1 MIIDEIKKDNVQAI
15 KDKNMVARAILGVAI
30 SKHLALS
37 IEKRKTGAE
46 MTDAD
51 MIAILQKTIKELT
64 EEKEYSIDYMW
75 YLWCGA
81 DSPSF
86 DKAKMATFE
95 RYLTSDKVPQ
105 KEQKGYYYQLSD
117 NEDICNNILAEFGLF
132 GDHTHII
139 NGHVPVKI
147 IKGENNKF
155 ILSFEAFGK
164 NNLGNVNLYIQK
176 TSTSMDLMFDASKLK
191 TILSSIA
198 SLSKKGLG
206 NSLNSLLNSYNG
218 ICIGF
223 KMSKTGK
230 VEGESESSISISDLF
245 NKDKSSESSSSSKEE
260 ETEKGS
266 VKDLFKKK

>member
-1 MIIDEIKKDNVQAI
+1 MNKSVMKFLSACVIASSTFVSASAFDI
-15 KDKNMVARAILGVAI
+15 KDLLNQAGQALENGSVTDIIEGVLSTSNLEVKDLAGVWTSTGSAVAFQSEDLLSQAGGVAMASTLE
-30 SKHLALS
+30 SKINPYFTKYGIVGSVITIQTDGSFSMTL
-37 IEKRKTGAE
+37 KKT
-46 MTDAD
+46 T
-51 MIAILQKTIKELT
+51 L
-64 EEKEYSIDYMW
+64 
-75 YLWCGA
+75 
-81 DSPSF
+81 
-86 DKAKMATFE
+86 
-95 RYLTSDKVPQ
+95 
-105 KEQKGYYYQLSD
+105 KG
-117 NEDICNNILAEFGLF
+117 
-132 GDHTHII
+132 
-139 NGHVPVKI
+139 KI
-147 IKGENNKF
+147 VKGENNKF

-206 NSLNSLLNSYNG
+206 NSLNTFLNSYNG

-230 VEGESESSISISDLF
+230 VEGESESSTSISDLF
-245 NKDKSSESSSSSKEE
+245 NKDKSSESSSSSSKEE

>member
-1 MIIDEIKKDNVQAI
+1 MNKSVMKFLSACIIASSTFVSASAFDI
-15 KDKNMVARAILGVAI
+15 KDLLNQAGEALENGSVTDIIEGVLSTSNLEVKDLAGVWTSTGSAVAFQSEDLLSQAGGVAMASTLE
-30 SKHLALS
+30 SKINPYFTKYGIVGSVITIQTDGSFSMSL
-37 IEKRKTGAE
+37 KKT
-46 MTDAD
+46 T
-51 MIAILQKTIKELT
+51 L
-64 EEKEYSIDYMW
+64 
-75 YLWCGA
+75 
-81 DSPSF
+81 
-86 DKAKMATFE
+86 
-95 RYLTSDKVPQ
+95 
-105 KEQKGYYYQLSD
+105 KG
-117 NEDICNNILAEFGLF
+117 
-132 GDHTHII
+132 
-139 NGHVPVKI
+139 KI
-147 IKGENNKF
+147 VKGENNKF

-206 NSLNSLLNSYNG
+206 NSLNTFLNSYNG

-230 VEGESESSISISDLF
+230 VEGESESSTSISDLF
-245 NKDKSSESSSSSKEE
+245 NKDKSSESSSSSSKEE

>member
-1 MIIDEIKKDNVQAI
+1 MNKSVMKFLSACVIASSTFVSASAFDI
-15 KDKNMVARAILGVAI
+15 KDLLNQAGQAFENGNVTDIIEGVLSTSNLEVKDLAGVWTSTGSAVAFQSEDLLSQAGGVAMASTLE
-30 SKHLALS
+30 SKINPYFTKYGIVGSVITIQTDGSFSMSL
-37 IEKRKTGAE
+37 KKT
-46 MTDAD
+46 T
-51 MIAILQKTIKELT
+51 L
-64 EEKEYSIDYMW
+64 
-75 YLWCGA
+75 
-81 DSPSF
+81 
-86 DKAKMATFE
+86 
-95 RYLTSDKVPQ
+95 
-105 KEQKGYYYQLSD
+105 KG
-117 NEDICNNILAEFGLF
+117 
-132 GDHTHII
+132 
-139 NGHVPVKI
+139 KI
-147 IKGENNKF
+147 VKGENNKF

-206 NSLNSLLNSYNG
+206 NSLNTFLNSYNG

-230 VEGESESSISISDLF
+230 VEGESESSTSISDLF
-245 NKDKSSESSSSSKEE
+245 NKDKSSESSSSSSKEE

>member
-1 MIIDEIKKDNVQAI
+1 MNKSVMKFLSACIIASSTFVSASAFDI
-15 KDKNMVARAILGVAI
+15 KDLLNQAGQALENGNVTDIIEGVLSTSNLEVKDLAGVWTSTGSAVAFQSEDLLSQAGGVAMASTLE
-30 SKHLALS
+30 SKINPYFTKYGIVGSVITIQTDGSFSMSL
-37 IEKRKTGAE
+37 KKT
-46 MTDAD
+46 T
-51 MIAILQKTIKELT
+51 L
-64 EEKEYSIDYMW
+64 
-75 YLWCGA
+75 
-81 DSPSF
+81 
-86 DKAKMATFE
+86 
-95 RYLTSDKVPQ
+95 
-105 KEQKGYYYQLSD
+105 KG
-117 NEDICNNILAEFGLF
+117 
-132 GDHTHII
+132 
-139 NGHVPVKI
+139 KI
-147 IKGENNKF
+147 VKGENNKF

-206 NSLNSLLNSYNG
+206 NSLNTFLNSYNG

-230 VEGESESSISISDLF
+230 VEGESESSTSISDLF

>member
-1 MIIDEIKKDNVQAI
+1 MNKSVMKFLSACVIASSTFVSASAFDI
-15 KDKNMVARAILGVAI
+15 KDLLNQAGQAFENGNVTDIIEGVLSTSNLEVKDLAGVWTSTGSAVAFQSEDLLSQAGGVAMASTLE
-30 SKHLALS
+30 SKINPYFTKYGIVGSVITIQTDGSFSMTL
-37 IEKRKTGAE
+37 KKT
-46 MTDAD
+46 T
-51 MIAILQKTIKELT
+51 L
-64 EEKEYSIDYMW
+64 
-75 YLWCGA
+75 
-81 DSPSF
+81 
-86 DKAKMATFE
+86 
-95 RYLTSDKVPQ
+95 
-105 KEQKGYYYQLSD
+105 KG
-117 NEDICNNILAEFGLF
+117 
-132 GDHTHII
+132 
-139 NGHVPVKI
+139 KI
-147 IKGENNKF
+147 VKGENNKF

-206 NSLNSLLNSYNG
+206 NSLNTFLNSYNG

-230 VEGESESSISISDLF
+230 VEGESESSTSISDLF
-245 NKDKSSESSSSSKEE
+245 NKDKSSESSSSSTKEE

>member
-1 MIIDEIKKDNVQAI
+1 MKFLSACIIASSTFVSASAFDI
-15 KDKNMVARAILGVAI
+15 KDLLNQAGQALENGSVTDIIEGVLSTSNLEVKDLAGVWTSTGSAVAFQSEDLLSQAGGVAMASTLE
-30 SKHLALS
+30 SKINPYFTKYGIVGSVITIQTDGSFSMTL
-37 IEKRKTGAE
+37 KKT
-46 MTDAD
+46 T
-51 MIAILQKTIKELT
+51 L
-64 EEKEYSIDYMW
+64 
-75 YLWCGA
+75 
-81 DSPSF
+81 
-86 DKAKMATFE
+86 
-95 RYLTSDKVPQ
+95 
-105 KEQKGYYYQLSD
+105 KG
-117 NEDICNNILAEFGLF
+117 
-132 GDHTHII
+132 
-139 NGHVPVKI
+139 KI
-147 IKGENNKF
+147 VKGENNKF

-206 NSLNSLLNSYNG
+206 NSLNTFLNSYNG

-230 VEGESESSISISDLF
+230 VEGESESSTSISDLF
-245 NKDKSSESSSSSKEE
+245 NKDKSSDSSSSSSKEE

>member
-1 MIIDEIKKDNVQAI
+1 MNKSVMKFLSACVIASGTFVSASAFDI
-15 KDKNMVARAILGVAI
+15 KDLLNQAGQALENGNVTDIIEGVLSTSNLEVKDLAGVWTSPGSAVAFQSEDLLSQAGGVAMASTLE
-30 SKHLALS
+30 SKINPYFTKYGIVGSVITIQTDGSFSMTL
-37 IEKRKTGAE
+37 KKT
-46 MTDAD
+46 T
-51 MIAILQKTIKELT
+51 L
-64 EEKEYSIDYMW
+64 
-75 YLWCGA
+75 
-81 DSPSF
+81 
-86 DKAKMATFE
+86 
-95 RYLTSDKVPQ
+95 
-105 KEQKGYYYQLSD
+105 KG
-117 NEDICNNILAEFGLF
+117 
-132 GDHTHII
+132 
-139 NGHVPVKI
+139 KI
-147 IKGENNKF
+147 VKGENNKF

-191 TILSSIA
+191 TILSSIS

-206 NSLNSLLNSYNG
+206 NSLNTFLNSYNG

-230 VEGESESSISISDLF
+230 VEGESESSTSISDLF

>member
-1 MIIDEIKKDNVQAI
+1 MNKSVMKFLSACVIASSTFVSASAFDI
-15 KDKNMVARAILGVAI
+15 KDLLNQAGQALENGNVTDIIEGVLSTSNLEVKDLAGVWTSTGSAVAFQSEDLLSQAGGVAMASTLE
-30 SKHLALS
+30 SKINPYFTKYGIVGSVITIQTDGSFSMTL
-37 IEKRKTGAE
+37 KKT
-46 MTDAD
+46 T
-51 MIAILQKTIKELT
+51 L
-64 EEKEYSIDYMW
+64 
-75 YLWCGA
+75 
-81 DSPSF
+81 
-86 DKAKMATFE
+86 
-95 RYLTSDKVPQ
+95 
-105 KEQKGYYYQLSD
+105 KG
-117 NEDICNNILAEFGLF
+117 
-132 GDHTHII
+132 
-139 NGHVPVKI
+139 KI
-147 IKGENNKF
+147 VKGENNKF

-206 NSLNSLLNSYNG
+206 NSLNTFLNSYNG

-230 VEGESESSISISDLF
+230 VEGESESSTSISDLF
-245 NKDKSSESSSSSKEE
+245 NKDKSSESSSSSTKEE

>member
-1 MIIDEIKKDNVQAI
+1 MNKSVMKFLSACVIASGTFVSASAFDI
-15 KDKNMVARAILGVAI
+15 KDLLNQAGQALENGSVTDIIEGVLSTSNIEVKDLAGVWTSTGSAVAFQSEDLLSQAGGVAMASTLE
-30 SKHLALS
+30 SKINPYFTKYGIVGSVITIQTDGSFSMSL
-37 IEKRKTGAE
+37 KKT
-46 MTDAD
+46 T
-51 MIAILQKTIKELT
+51 L
-64 EEKEYSIDYMW
+64 
-75 YLWCGA
+75 
-81 DSPSF
+81 
-86 DKAKMATFE
+86 
-95 RYLTSDKVPQ
+95 
-105 KEQKGYYYQLSD
+105 KG
-117 NEDICNNILAEFGLF
+117 
-132 GDHTHII
+132 
-139 NGHVPVKI
+139 KI
-147 IKGENNKF
+147 VKGENNKF

-206 NSLNSLLNSYNG
+206 NSLNTFLNSYNG

-230 VEGESESSISISDLF
+230 VEGESESSTSISDLF

>member
-1 MIIDEIKKDNVQAI
+1 MNKSVMKFLSACVIASSTFVSASAFDI
-15 KDKNMVARAILGVAI
+15 KDLLNQAGQAFENGNVTDIIEGVLSTSNLEVKDLAGVWTSTGSAVAFQSEDLLSQAGGVAMASTLE
-30 SKHLALS
+30 SKINPYFTKYGIVGSVITIQTDGSFSMTL
-37 IEKRKTGAE
+37 KKT
-46 MTDAD
+46 T
-51 MIAILQKTIKELT
+51 L
-64 EEKEYSIDYMW
+64 
-75 YLWCGA
+75 
-81 DSPSF
+81 
-86 DKAKMATFE
+86 
-95 RYLTSDKVPQ
+95 
-105 KEQKGYYYQLSD
+105 KG
-117 NEDICNNILAEFGLF
+117 
-132 GDHTHII
+132 
-139 NGHVPVKI
+139 KI
-147 IKGENNKF
+147 VKGENNKF

-206 NSLNSLLNSYNG
+206 NSLNTFLNSYNG

-230 VEGESESSISISDLF
+230 VEGESESSTSISDLF

>member
-1 MIIDEIKKDNVQAI
+1 MNKSVMKFLSACIIASSTFVSASAFDI
-15 KDKNMVARAILGVAI
+15 KDLLNQAGQALDNGSVTDIIEGVLSTSNLEVKDLAGVWTSTGSAVAFQSEDLLSQAGGVAMASTLE
-30 SKHLALS
+30 SKINPYFTKYGIVGSVITIQTDGSFSMSL
-37 IEKRKTGAE
+37 KKT
-46 MTDAD
+46 T
-51 MIAILQKTIKELT
+51 L
-64 EEKEYSIDYMW
+64 
-75 YLWCGA
+75 
-81 DSPSF
+81 
-86 DKAKMATFE
+86 
-95 RYLTSDKVPQ
+95 
-105 KEQKGYYYQLSD
+105 KG
-117 NEDICNNILAEFGLF
+117 
-132 GDHTHII
+132 
-139 NGHVPVKI
+139 KI
-147 IKGENNKF
+147 VKGENNKF

-206 NSLNSLLNSYNG
+206 NSLNTFLNSYNG

-230 VEGESESSISISDLF
+230 VEGESESSTSISDLF
-245 NKDKSSESSSSSKEE
+245 NKDKSSESSSSSSKEE

>member
-1 MIIDEIKKDNVQAI
+1 MNKSVMKFLSACIIASSTFVSASAFDI
-15 KDKNMVARAILGVAI
+15 KDLLNQAGQAFENGNVTDIIEGVLSTSNLEVKDLAGVWTSTGSAVAFQSEDLLSQAGGVAMASTLE
-30 SKHLALS
+30 SKINPYFTKYGIVGSVITIQTDGSFSMSL
-37 IEKRKTGAE
+37 KKT
-46 MTDAD
+46 T
-51 MIAILQKTIKELT
+51 L
-64 EEKEYSIDYMW
+64 
-75 YLWCGA
+75 
-81 DSPSF
+81 
-86 DKAKMATFE
+86 
-95 RYLTSDKVPQ
+95 
-105 KEQKGYYYQLSD
+105 KG
-117 NEDICNNILAEFGLF
+117 
-132 GDHTHII
+132 
-139 NGHVPVKI
+139 KI
-147 IKGENNKF
+147 VKGENNKF

-206 NSLNSLLNSYNG
+206 NSLNTFLNSYNG

-230 VEGESESSISISDLF
+230 VEGESESSTSISDLF
-245 NKDKSSESSSSSKEE
+245 NKDKSSESSSSSTKEE

>member
-1 MIIDEIKKDNVQAI
+1 MNKSVIKFLSACVIASSTFVSASAFDI
-15 KDKNMVARAILGVAI
+15 KDLLNQAGEALENGSVTDIIEGVLSTSNLEVKDLAGVWTSTGSAVAFQSEDLLSQAGGVAMASTLE
-30 SKHLALS
+30 SKINPYFTKYGIVGSVITIQTDGSFSMTL
-37 IEKRKTGAE
+37 KKT
-46 MTDAD
+46 T
-51 MIAILQKTIKELT
+51 L
-64 EEKEYSIDYMW
+64 
-75 YLWCGA
+75 
-81 DSPSF
+81 
-86 DKAKMATFE
+86 
-95 RYLTSDKVPQ
+95 
-105 KEQKGYYYQLSD
+105 KG
-117 NEDICNNILAEFGLF
+117 
-132 GDHTHII
+132 
-139 NGHVPVKI
+139 KI
-147 IKGENNKF
+147 VKGENNKF

-206 NSLNSLLNSYNG
+206 NSLNTFLNSYNG

-230 VEGESESSISISDLF
+230 VEGESESSTSISDLF
-245 NKDKSSESSSSSKEE
+245 NKDKSSESSSSSSKEE

>member
-1 MIIDEIKKDNVQAI
+1 MNKSVMKFLSACVIASSTFVSASAFDI
-15 KDKNMVARAILGVAI
+15 KDLLNQAGQAFENGNVTDIIEGVLSTSNLEVKDLAGVWTSTGSAVAFQSEDLLSQAGGVAMASTLE
-30 SKHLALS
+30 SKINPYFTKYGIVGSVITIQTDGSFSMSL
-37 IEKRKTGAE
+37 KKT
-46 MTDAD
+46 T
-51 MIAILQKTIKELT
+51 L
-64 EEKEYSIDYMW
+64 
-75 YLWCGA
+75 
-81 DSPSF
+81 
-86 DKAKMATFE
+86 
-95 RYLTSDKVPQ
+95 
-105 KEQKGYYYQLSD
+105 KG
-117 NEDICNNILAEFGLF
+117 
-132 GDHTHII
+132 
-139 NGHVPVKI
+139 KI
-147 IKGENNKF
+147 VKGENNKF

-206 NSLNSLLNSYNG
+206 HSLNTFLNSYNG

-230 VEGESESSISISDLF
+230 VEGESESSTSISDLF
-245 NKDKSSESSSSSKEE
+245 NKDKSSESSSSSSKEE

>member
-1 MIIDEIKKDNVQAI
+1 MNKSVMKFLSACIIASGTFVSASAFDI
-15 KDKNMVARAILGVAI
+15 KDLLNQAGQALENGSVTDIIEGVLSTSNLEVKDLAGVWTSTGSAVAFQSEDLLSQAGGVAMASTLE
-30 SKHLALS
+30 SKINPYFTKYGIVGSVITIQTDGSFSMSL
-37 IEKRKTGAE
+37 KKT
-46 MTDAD
+46 T
-51 MIAILQKTIKELT
+51 L
-64 EEKEYSIDYMW
+64 
-75 YLWCGA
+75 
-81 DSPSF
+81 
-86 DKAKMATFE
+86 
-95 RYLTSDKVPQ
+95 
-105 KEQKGYYYQLSD
+105 KG
-117 NEDICNNILAEFGLF
+117 
-132 GDHTHII
+132 
-139 NGHVPVKI
+139 KI
-147 IKGENNKF
+147 VKGENNKF

-206 NSLNSLLNSYNG
+206 NSLNTFLNSYNG

-230 VEGESESSISISDLF
+230 VEGESESSTSISDLF
-245 NKDKSSESSSSSKEE
+245 NKDKSSESSSSSTKEE

>member
-1 MIIDEIKKDNVQAI
+1 MNKSVMKFLSACIIASGTFVSASAFDI
-15 KDKNMVARAILGVAI
+15 KDLLNQAGEALENGSVTNIIEGVLSTSNLEVKDLAGVWTSTGSAVAFQSEDLLSQAGGVAMASTLE
-30 SKHLALS
+30 SKINPYFTKYGIVGSVITIQTDGSFSMSL
-37 IEKRKTGAE
+37 KKT
-46 MTDAD
+46 T
-51 MIAILQKTIKELT
+51 L
-64 EEKEYSIDYMW
+64 
-75 YLWCGA
+75 
-81 DSPSF
+81 
-86 DKAKMATFE
+86 
-95 RYLTSDKVPQ
+95 
-105 KEQKGYYYQLSD
+105 KG
-117 NEDICNNILAEFGLF
+117 
-132 GDHTHII
+132 
-139 NGHVPVKI
+139 KI
-147 IKGENNKF
+147 VKGENNKF

-206 NSLNSLLNSYNG
+206 NSLNTFLNSYNG

-230 VEGESESSISISDLF
+230 VEGESESSTSISDLF
-245 NKDKSSESSSSSKEE
+245 NKDKSSESSSSSSKEE

>member
-1 MIIDEIKKDNVQAI
+1 MNKSVMKFLSACVIASSTFVSASAFDI
-15 KDKNMVARAILGVAI
+15 KDLLNQAGQALENGSVTDIIEGVLSTSNLEVKDLAGVWTSTGSAVAFQSEDLLSQAGGVAMASTLE
-30 SKHLALS
+30 SKINPYFTKYGIVGSVITIQTDGSFSMKL
-37 IEKRKTGAE
+37 KKT
-46 MTDAD
+46 T
-51 MIAILQKTIKELT
+51 L
-64 EEKEYSIDYMW
+64 
-75 YLWCGA
+75 
-81 DSPSF
+81 
-86 DKAKMATFE
+86 
-95 RYLTSDKVPQ
+95 
-105 KEQKGYYYQLSD
+105 KG
-117 NEDICNNILAEFGLF
+117 
-132 GDHTHII
+132 
-139 NGHVPVKI
+139 KI
-147 IKGENNKF
+147 VKGENNKF

-206 NSLNSLLNSYNG
+206 NSLNTFLNSYNG

-230 VEGESESSISISDLF
+230 VEGESESSTSISDLF

>member
-1 MIIDEIKKDNVQAI
+1 MNKSVIKFLSACIIASGSYVSASALDI
-15 KDKNMVARAILGVAI
+15 KDLLNQAGQALENGNVTDIIEGVLSTSNLEVKDLAGVWTSTGSAVAFQSEDLLSQAGGAAMASTIE
-30 SKHLALS
+30 SKINPYFTKYGIVGS
-37 IEKRKTGAE
+37 VITIQTDGSFS
-46 MTDAD
+46 MTLKK
-51 MIAILQKTIKELT
+51 ITL
-64 EEKEYSIDYMW
+64 
-75 YLWCGA
+75 
-81 DSPSF
+81 
-86 DKAKMATFE
+86 
-95 RYLTSDKVPQ
+95 
-105 KEQKGYYYQLSD
+105 KG
-117 NEDICNNILAEFGLF
+117 
-132 GDHTHII
+132 
-139 NGHVPVKI
+139 KI

-198 SLSKKGLG
+198 SLSKKCLG

-260 ETEKGS
+260 ETENGS
-266 VKDLFKKK
+266 VKDLF

>member
-1 MIIDEIKKDNVQAI
+1 MNKSVMKFLSACIIASSTFVSASAFDI
-15 KDKNMVARAILGVAI
+15 KDLLNQAGQALENGSVTDIIEGVLSTSDLEVKDLAGVWTSTGSAVAFQSEDLLSQAGGVAMASTLE
-30 SKHLALS
+30 SKINPYFTKYGIVGSVITIQTDGSFSMTL
-37 IEKRKTGAE
+37 KKT
-46 MTDAD
+46 T
-51 MIAILQKTIKELT
+51 L
-64 EEKEYSIDYMW
+64 
-75 YLWCGA
+75 
-81 DSPSF
+81 
-86 DKAKMATFE
+86 
-95 RYLTSDKVPQ
+95 
-105 KEQKGYYYQLSD
+105 KG
-117 NEDICNNILAEFGLF
+117 
-132 GDHTHII
+132 
-139 NGHVPVKI
+139 KI
-147 IKGENNKF
+147 VKGENNKF

-206 NSLNSLLNSYNG
+206 NSLNTFLNSYNG

-230 VEGESESSISISDLF
+230 VEGESESSTSISDLF
-245 NKDKSSESSSSSKEE
+245 NKDKSSESSSSSTKEE

>member
-1 MIIDEIKKDNVQAI
+1 MNKSVIKFLSACVIASGTFVSASAFDI
-15 KDKNMVARAILGVAI
+15 KDLLNQAGQALENGNVTDIIEGVLSTSNLEVKDLAGVWTSTGSAVAFQSEDLLSQAGGVAMASTLE
-30 SKHLALS
+30 SKINPYFTKYGIVGSVITIQTDGSFSMTL
-37 IEKRKTGAE
+37 KKT
-46 MTDAD
+46 T
-51 MIAILQKTIKELT
+51 L
-64 EEKEYSIDYMW
+64 
-75 YLWCGA
+75 
-81 DSPSF
+81 
-86 DKAKMATFE
+86 
-95 RYLTSDKVPQ
+95 
-105 KEQKGYYYQLSD
+105 KG
-117 NEDICNNILAEFGLF
+117 
-132 GDHTHII
+132 
-139 NGHVPVKI
+139 KI
-147 IKGENNKF
+147 VKGENNKF

-206 NSLNSLLNSYNG
+206 NSLNTFLNSYNG

-230 VEGESESSISISDLF
+230 VEGESESSTSISDLF

>member
-1 MIIDEIKKDNVQAI
+1 MNKSVMKFLSACVIASSTFVSASAFDI
-15 KDKNMVARAILGVAI
+15 KDLLNQAGQAFENGNVTDINKGVLSTSNLEVKDLAGVWTSTGSAVAFQSEDLLSQAGGVAMASTLE
-30 SKHLALS
+30 SKINPYFTKYGIVGSVITIQTDGSFSMTL
-37 IEKRKTGAE
+37 KKT
-46 MTDAD
+46 T
-51 MIAILQKTIKELT
+51 L
-64 EEKEYSIDYMW
+64 
-75 YLWCGA
+75 
-81 DSPSF
+81 
-86 DKAKMATFE
+86 
-95 RYLTSDKVPQ
+95 
-105 KEQKGYYYQLSD
+105 KG
-117 NEDICNNILAEFGLF
+117 
-132 GDHTHII
+132 
-139 NGHVPVKI
+139 KI
-147 IKGENNKF
+147 VKGENNKF

-206 NSLNSLLNSYNG
+206 NSLNTFLNSYNG

-230 VEGESESSISISDLF
+230 VEGESESSTSISDLF
-245 NKDKSSESSSSSKEE
+245 NKDKSSESSSSSSKEE

>member
-1 MIIDEIKKDNVQAI
+1 MNKSVMKFLSACIIASSTFVSASAFDI
-15 KDKNMVARAILGVAI
+15 KDLLNQAGQAFENGNVTDIIEGVLSTSNLEVKDLAGVWTSTGSAVAFQSEDLLSQAGGVAMASTLE
-30 SKHLALS
+30 SKINPYFTKYGIVGSVITIQTDGSFSMSL
-37 IEKRKTGAE
+37 KKT
-46 MTDAD
+46 T
-51 MIAILQKTIKELT
+51 L
-64 EEKEYSIDYMW
+64 
-75 YLWCGA
+75 
-81 DSPSF
+81 
-86 DKAKMATFE
+86 
-95 RYLTSDKVPQ
+95 
-105 KEQKGYYYQLSD
+105 KG
-117 NEDICNNILAEFGLF
+117 
-132 GDHTHII
+132 
-139 NGHVPVKI
+139 KI
-147 IKGENNKF
+147 VKGENNKF

-206 NSLNSLLNSYNG
+206 NGLNTFLNSYNG

-230 VEGESESSISISDLF
+230 VEGESESSTSISDLF
-245 NKDKSSESSSSSKEE
+245 NKDKSSDSSSSKEE

>member
-1 MIIDEIKKDNVQAI
+1 MNKSVIKFLSACIIASGSYVSASALDI
-15 KDKNMVARAILGVAI
+15 KDLLNQAGQALENGNVTDIIEGVLSTSNLEVKDLAGVWTSTGSAVAFQSEDLLSQAGGAAMASTIE
-30 SKHLALS
+30 SKINPYFTKYGIVGS
-37 IEKRKTGAE
+37 VITIQTDGSFS
-46 MTDAD
+46 MTLKK
-51 MIAILQKTIKELT
+51 ITL
-64 EEKEYSIDYMW
+64 
-75 YLWCGA
+75 
-81 DSPSF
+81 
-86 DKAKMATFE
+86 
-95 RYLTSDKVPQ
+95 
-105 KEQKGYYYQLSD
+105 KG
-117 NEDICNNILAEFGLF
+117 
-132 GDHTHII
+132 
-139 NGHVPVKI
+139 KI

>member
-1 MIIDEIKKDNVQAI
+1 MNKSVMKFLSACVIASGTFVSASAFDI
-15 KDKNMVARAILGVAI
+15 KDLLNQAGQALENGNVTDIIEGVLSTSNIEVKDLAGVWTSTGSAVAFQSEDLLSQAGGVAMASTLE
-30 SKHLALS
+30 SKINPYFTKYGIVGSVITIQTDGSFSMTL
-37 IEKRKTGAE
+37 KKT
-46 MTDAD
+46 T
-51 MIAILQKTIKELT
+51 L
-64 EEKEYSIDYMW
+64 
-75 YLWCGA
+75 
-81 DSPSF
+81 
-86 DKAKMATFE
+86 
-95 RYLTSDKVPQ
+95 
-105 KEQKGYYYQLSD
+105 KG
-117 NEDICNNILAEFGLF
+117 
-132 GDHTHII
+132 
-139 NGHVPVKI
+139 KI
-147 IKGENNKF
+147 VKGENNKF

-206 NSLNSLLNSYNG
+206 NSLNTFLNSYNG

-230 VEGESESSISISDLF
+230 VEGESESSTSISDLF
-245 NKDKSSESSSSSKEE
+245 NKDKSSESSSSSSKEE

>member
-1 MIIDEIKKDNVQAI
+1 MKFLSACIIASSTFVSASAFDI
-15 KDKNMVARAILGVAI
+15 KDLLNQAGQALENGSVTDIIEGVLSTSNLEVKDLAGVWTSTGSAVAFQSEDLLSQAGGVAMASTLE
-30 SKHLALS
+30 SKINPYFTKYGIVGSVITIQTDGSFSMTL
-37 IEKRKTGAE
+37 KKT
-46 MTDAD
+46 T
-51 MIAILQKTIKELT
+51 L
-64 EEKEYSIDYMW
+64 
-75 YLWCGA
+75 
-81 DSPSF
+81 
-86 DKAKMATFE
+86 
-95 RYLTSDKVPQ
+95 
-105 KEQKGYYYQLSD
+105 KG
-117 NEDICNNILAEFGLF
+117 
-132 GDHTHII
+132 
-139 NGHVPVKI
+139 KI
-147 IKGENNKF
+147 VKGENNKF

-206 NSLNSLLNSYNG
+206 NSLNTFLNSYNG

-230 VEGESESSISISDLF
+230 VEGESESSTSISDLF
-245 NKDKSSESSSSSKEE
+245 NKDKSSESSSSSTKEE

>member
-1 MIIDEIKKDNVQAI
+1 MNKSIIKFLSACVIASSTFVSASAFDI
-15 KDKNMVARAILGVAI
+15 KDLLNQAGQAFENGNVTDIIEGVLSTSNLEVKDLAGVWTSIGSAVAFQSEDLLSQAGGVAMASTLE
-30 SKHLALS
+30 SKINPYFTKYGIVGSVITIQIDGSFSMTL
-37 IEKRKTGAE
+37 KKT
-46 MTDAD
+46 T
-51 MIAILQKTIKELT
+51 L
-64 EEKEYSIDYMW
+64 
-75 YLWCGA
+75 
-81 DSPSF
+81 
-86 DKAKMATFE
+86 
-95 RYLTSDKVPQ
+95 
-105 KEQKGYYYQLSD
+105 KG
-117 NEDICNNILAEFGLF
+117 
-132 GDHTHII
+132 
-139 NGHVPVKI
+139 KI
-147 IKGENNKF
+147 VKGENNKF

-164 NNLGNVNLYIQK
+164 NNLGNANLYIQK

-206 NSLNSLLNSYNG
+206 NSLNTFLNSYNG

-230 VEGESESSISISDLF
+230 VEGESESSTSISDLF

>member
-1 MIIDEIKKDNVQAI
+1 MASTLESKINPYFTKYGIVGSVITIQTDGSFSMKLKKTT
-15 KDKNMVARAILGVAI
+15 L
-30 SKHLALS
+30 
-37 IEKRKTGAE
+37 
-46 MTDAD
+46 
-51 MIAILQKTIKELT
+51 
-64 EEKEYSIDYMW
+64 
-75 YLWCGA
+75 
-81 DSPSF
+81 
-86 DKAKMATFE
+86 
-95 RYLTSDKVPQ
+95 
-105 KEQKGYYYQLSD
+105 KG
-117 NEDICNNILAEFGLF
+117 
-132 GDHTHII
+132 
-139 NGHVPVKI
+139 KI
-147 IKGENNKF
+147 VKGENNKF

-206 NSLNSLLNSYNG
+206 NSLNTFLNSYNG

-230 VEGESESSISISDLF
+230 VEGESESSTSISDLF
-245 NKDKSSESSSSSKEE
+245 NKDKQSESSSSSTKEE

>member
-1 MIIDEIKKDNVQAI
+1 MNKSVIKFLSACIIASGSYISASALDI
-15 KDKNMVARAILGVAI
+15 KDLLNQAGQALENGNVTDIIEGVLSTSNLEVKDLAGVWTSTGSAVAFQSEDLLSQAGGAAMASTIE
-30 SKHLALS
+30 SKINPYFTKYGIVGS
-37 IEKRKTGAE
+37 VITIQTDGSFS
-46 MTDAD
+46 MTLKK
-51 MIAILQKTIKELT
+51 ITL
-64 EEKEYSIDYMW
+64 
-75 YLWCGA
+75 
-81 DSPSF
+81 
-86 DKAKMATFE
+86 
-95 RYLTSDKVPQ
+95 
-105 KEQKGYYYQLSD
+105 KG
-117 NEDICNNILAEFGLF
+117 
-132 GDHTHII
+132 
-139 NGHVPVKI
+139 KI

-198 SLSKKGLG
+198 SLSKKSLG

>member
-1 MIIDEIKKDNVQAI
+1 MNKSVMKFLSACIIASSTFVSASAFDI
-15 KDKNMVARAILGVAI
+15 KDLLNQAGQAFENGNVTDIIEGVLSTSNLEVKDLVGVWTSTGSAVAFQSEDLLSQAGGVAMASTLE
-30 SKHLALS
+30 SKINPYFTKYGIVGSVITIQTDGSFSMTL
-37 IEKRKTGAE
+37 KKT
-46 MTDAD
+46 T
-51 MIAILQKTIKELT
+51 L
-64 EEKEYSIDYMW
+64 
-75 YLWCGA
+75 
-81 DSPSF
+81 
-86 DKAKMATFE
+86 
-95 RYLTSDKVPQ
+95 
-105 KEQKGYYYQLSD
+105 KG
-117 NEDICNNILAEFGLF
+117 
-132 GDHTHII
+132 
-139 NGHVPVKI
+139 KI
-147 IKGENNKF
+147 VKGENNKF

-206 NSLNSLLNSYNG
+206 NSLNTFLNSYNG

-230 VEGESESSISISDLF
+230 VEGESESSTSISDLF
-245 NKDKSSESSSSSKEE
+245 NKDKSSESSSSSSKEE

>member
-1 MIIDEIKKDNVQAI
+1 MNKSVIKFLSACVIASSTFASASAFDI
-15 KDKNMVARAILGVAI
+15 KDLLNQAGQAFENGNVTDIIEGVLSTSNLEVKDLAGVWTSTGSAVAFQSEDLLSQAGGVAMASTLE
-30 SKHLALS
+30 SKINPYFTKYGIVGSVITIQTDGSFSMTL
-37 IEKRKTGAE
+37 KKT
-46 MTDAD
+46 T
-51 MIAILQKTIKELT
+51 L
-64 EEKEYSIDYMW
+64 
-75 YLWCGA
+75 
-81 DSPSF
+81 
-86 DKAKMATFE
+86 
-95 RYLTSDKVPQ
+95 
-105 KEQKGYYYQLSD
+105 KG
-117 NEDICNNILAEFGLF
+117 
-132 GDHTHII
+132 
-139 NGHVPVKI
+139 KI
-147 IKGENNKF
+147 VKGENNKF

-206 NSLNSLLNSYNG
+206 NSLNTFLNSYNG

-230 VEGESESSISISDLF
+230 VEGESESSTSISDLF
-245 NKDKSSESSSSSKEE
+245 NKDKSSESSSSSSKEE

>member
-1 MIIDEIKKDNVQAI
+1 MNKSVMKFLSACIIASSTFVSASAFDI
-15 KDKNMVARAILGVAI
+15 KDLLNQAGEALENGSVTDIIEGVLSTSNLEVKDLAGVWTSTGSAVAFQSEDLLSQAGGVAMASTLE
-30 SKHLALS
+30 SKINPYFTKYGIVGSVITIQTDGSFSMSL
-37 IEKRKTGAE
+37 KKT
-46 MTDAD
+46 T
-51 MIAILQKTIKELT
+51 L
-64 EEKEYSIDYMW
+64 
-75 YLWCGA
+75 
-81 DSPSF
+81 
-86 DKAKMATFE
+86 
-95 RYLTSDKVPQ
+95 
-105 KEQKGYYYQLSD
+105 KG
-117 NEDICNNILAEFGLF
+117 
-132 GDHTHII
+132 
-139 NGHVPVKI
+139 KI
-147 IKGENNKF
+147 VKGENNKF

-206 NSLNSLLNSYNG
+206 NSLNTFLNSYNG

-230 VEGESESSISISDLF
+230 VEGESESSTSISDLF

>member
-1 MIIDEIKKDNVQAI
+1 MNKSVIKFLSACVIASSTFVSASAFDI
-15 KDKNMVARAILGVAI
+15 KDLLNQAGQALENGSVTDIIEGVLSTSNLEVKDLAGVWTSTGSAVAFQSEDLLSQAGGVAMASTLE
-30 SKHLALS
+30 SKINPYFTKYGIVGSVITIQTDGSFSMTL
-37 IEKRKTGAE
+37 KKT
-46 MTDAD
+46 T
-51 MIAILQKTIKELT
+51 L
-64 EEKEYSIDYMW
+64 
-75 YLWCGA
+75 
-81 DSPSF
+81 
-86 DKAKMATFE
+86 
-95 RYLTSDKVPQ
+95 
-105 KEQKGYYYQLSD
+105 KG
-117 NEDICNNILAEFGLF
+117 
-132 GDHTHII
+132 
-139 NGHVPVKI
+139 KI
-147 IKGENNKF
+147 VKGENNKF

-206 NSLNSLLNSYNG
+206 NSLNTFLNSYNG

-230 VEGESESSISISDLF
+230 VEGESESSTSISDLF

>member
-1 MIIDEIKKDNVQAI
+1 MKFLSACVIASSTFVSASAFDI
-15 KDKNMVARAILGVAI
+15 KDLLNQAGQALENGSVTDIIEGVLSTSNIEVKDLAGVWTSTGSAVAFQSEDLLSQAGGVAMASTLE
-30 SKHLALS
+30 SKINPYFTKYGIVGSVITIQTDGSFSMSL
-37 IEKRKTGAE
+37 KKT
-46 MTDAD
+46 T
-51 MIAILQKTIKELT
+51 L
-64 EEKEYSIDYMW
+64 
-75 YLWCGA
+75 
-81 DSPSF
+81 
-86 DKAKMATFE
+86 
-95 RYLTSDKVPQ
+95 
-105 KEQKGYYYQLSD
+105 KG
-117 NEDICNNILAEFGLF
+117 
-132 GDHTHII
+132 
-139 NGHVPVKI
+139 KI
-147 IKGENNKF
+147 VKGENNKF

-206 NSLNSLLNSYNG
+206 NSLNTFLNSYNG

-230 VEGESESSISISDLF
+230 VEGESESSTSISDLF
-245 NKDKSSESSSSSKEE
+245 NKDKSSESSSSSTKEE

>member
-1 MIIDEIKKDNVQAI
+1 MNKSVMKFLSACVIASSTFVSASAFDI
-15 KDKNMVARAILGVAI
+15 KDLLNQAGQALENGSVTDIIEGVLSTSNLEVKDLAGVWTSTGSAVAFQSEDLLSQAGGVAMASTLE
-30 SKHLALS
+30 SKINPYFTKYGIVGSVITIQTDGSFSMSL
-37 IEKRKTGAE
+37 KKT
-46 MTDAD
+46 T
-51 MIAILQKTIKELT
+51 L
-64 EEKEYSIDYMW
+64 
-75 YLWCGA
+75 
-81 DSPSF
+81 
-86 DKAKMATFE
+86 
-95 RYLTSDKVPQ
+95 
-105 KEQKGYYYQLSD
+105 KG
-117 NEDICNNILAEFGLF
+117 
-132 GDHTHII
+132 
-139 NGHVPVKI
+139 KI
-147 IKGENNKF
+147 VKGENNKF

-206 NSLNSLLNSYNG
+206 NSLNTFLNSYNG

-230 VEGESESSISISDLF
+230 VEGESESSTSISDLF
-245 NKDKSSESSSSSKEE
+245 NKDKSSESSSSSSKEE

>member
-1 MIIDEIKKDNVQAI
+1 MNKSVIKFLTACIIASGSYVSTSALDI
-15 KDKNMVARAILGVAI
+15 KDLLNQAGQALENGNVTDIIEGVLSTSNLEVKDLAGVWTSTGSAVAFQSEDLLSQAGGAAMASTIE
-30 SKHLALS
+30 SKINPYFTKYGIVGS
-37 IEKRKTGAE
+37 VITIQTDGSFS
-46 MTDAD
+46 MTLKK
-51 MIAILQKTIKELT
+51 ITL
-64 EEKEYSIDYMW
+64 
-75 YLWCGA
+75 
-81 DSPSF
+81 
-86 DKAKMATFE
+86 
-95 RYLTSDKVPQ
+95 
-105 KEQKGYYYQLSD
+105 KG
-117 NEDICNNILAEFGLF
+117 
-132 GDHTHII
+132 
-139 NGHVPVKI
+139 KI

-245 NKDKSSESSSSSKEE
+245 NKDKSSESSSSSREE